1 MGLRAFVG
9 ALVFAA
15 GAGFTVCPAA
25 AADLPVPPAPVP
37 VAPVA
42 SAPAA
47 IFSWTG
53 LYIGGHAGGGLG
65 RSSWSDP
72 FSGANNI
79 FASGAGFVGGAQAGA
94 NLQFNRLVLGVEG
107 DFSYAG
113 LRGNGRDS
121 LGDSIST
128 NTNWTSTVTGRV
140 GAAFE
145 RLLVY
150 GKGGVAFARDQNTF
164 TDLAG
169 NSASNAVMR
178 TGWTAGAGLEYGINK
193 NWSAKIEYD
202 YLNFG
207 LQSLNFTTPTMPSYS
222 TNAGLNVQEIKA
234 GVNFRFGGP

>member
-1 MGLRAFVG
+1 MGLRAFIG

-15 GAGFTVCPAA
+15 GTGLAVCSAA
-25 AADLPVPPAPVP
+25 AADLPVAPTPVP

-53 LYIGGHAGGGLG
+53 LYIGGHVGGAFD
-65 RSSWSDP
+65 RSSWSNP
-72 FSGANNI
+72 VTGANNI
-79 FASGAGFVGGAQAGA
+79 FTGGAGFVGGAQAGA

-113 LRGNGRDS
+113 LKSSGGDS
-121 LGDSIST
+121 LGDSISI
-128 NTNWTSTVTGRV
+128 NTTWTSTVTGRV

-169 NSASNAVMR
+169 NSASNALMR
-178 TGWTAGAGLEYGINK
+178 TGWTAGAGLEYGISK

-202 YLNFG
+202 YLSFG
-207 LQSLNFTTPTMPSYS
+207 SQALNFTTPTTPSYS

-234 GVNFRFGGP
+234 GVNFRLGGP

>member
-1 MGLRAFVG
+1 MGLRAFIG

-15 GAGFTVCPAA
+15 GTGLAVCPAA
-25 AADLPVPPAPVP
+25 AADLPVAPAPVP

-53 LYIGGHAGGGLG
+53 LYIGGHGGGG

-72 FSGANNI
+72 VSGANNI
-79 FASGAGFVGGAQAGA
+79 FGSGAGFVGGPQAGA

-107 DFSYAG
+107 NFSYAG
-113 LRGNGRDS
+113 LKGNGRDS
-121 LGDSIST
+121 LGDSINA

-169 NSASNAVMR
+169 NGASNALMR
-178 TGWTAGAGLEYGINK
+178 TGWTAGAGLEYGISK

-207 LQSLNFTTPTMPSYS
+207 SQALNFMTPTTPSYS